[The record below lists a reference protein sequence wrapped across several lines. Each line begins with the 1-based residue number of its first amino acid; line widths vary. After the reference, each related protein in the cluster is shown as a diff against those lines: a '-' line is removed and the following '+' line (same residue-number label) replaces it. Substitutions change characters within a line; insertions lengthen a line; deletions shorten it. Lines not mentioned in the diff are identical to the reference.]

1 MDPKTVVA
9 VIRGEEDLQRVVR
22 AAAGVAGIDKGHVIG
37 THSEPSPA
45 AYVPAIGMEGIPYDT
60 GIAEA
65 NRKRMAELGESFE
78 KACEGELVSGEWRG
92 FESFSGDSA
101 INAITSAF
109 SADIVVAQQADPD
122 HPESGEINLEA
133 LLFETGRPV
142 LMIPYTWT
150 PPLKMDRII
159 IAWNGKKEA
168 ARAVFD
174 ALPFLKK
181 AKSVEILLID
191 PQENDEHSAAMAG
204 ADIAVSLERH
214 GIKAEVVN
222 QPSGG
227 IPVGEAIENRIS
239 ETGADMLVMGAY
251 SRSRVSEMLFG
262 GATRTMLSS
271 MMVPV
276 LMSR

>member
-9 VIRGEEDLQRVVR
+9 VIRGEDDLQRVVS
-22 AAAGVAGIDKGHVIG
+22 AAAGVAGIDKGHIIG

-65 NRKRMAELGESFE
+65 NRQRMEKLGDDFE
-78 KACEGELVSGEWRG
+78 KACEGELISGEWRG
-92 FESFSGDSA
+92 VESFSGDSA
-101 INAITSAF
+101 ITSISSAF
-109 SADIVVAQQADPD
+109 AADMVVVQQADPD
-122 HPESGEINLEA
+122 HPESGDINLEA
-133 LLFETGRPV
+133 LIFETGRPV
-142 LMIPYTWT
+142 LMIPYTWKA
-150 PPLKMDRII
+150 PLKMDRII

-181 AKSVEILLID
+181 ASSVEILLID

-204 ADIAVSLERH
+204 AEIAVALERH

-239 ETGADMLVMGAY
+239 ETSADMLVMGAY
-251 SRSRVSEMLFG
+251 SRSRVSELLFG
-262 GATRTMLSS
+262 GVTKTMLNS
-271 MMVPV
+271 MLVPV